1 MDQKEYTYESDE
13 VKVTYDV
20 KRCIHAKECVK
31 GLSKVFD
38 PDKRPWIQP
47 ENASATEIRSTVE
60 RCPTGALHY
69 EMKDHSVEEEVP
81 PVNSITISPDGPVY
95 FRGDLEVQDENGDT
109 LKQDTRWALCRCGQ
123 SGNKP
128 ACDNTHTEINFEA
141 PAAFDKS
148 SLSEDNPEDNN
159 SKLVLKALKDGPLL
173 VQGRYQMYSE
183 TTQPVTCTKNI
194 ALCRCG
200 ASGNK
205 PFCDG
210 SHKEIGFTS

>member
-1 MDQKEYTYESDE
+1 MEQKKYTYENDE
-13 VKVTYDV
+13 IKVIYDV

-38 PDKRPWIQP
+38 PNKRPWIQP
-47 ENASATEIRSTVE
+47 GEASSEKIRATVE

-69 EMKDHSVEEEVP
+69 EMKDESAEEQTP
-81 PVNSITISPDGPVY
+81 AMNSITISPDGPVY
-95 FRGDLEVQDENGDT
+95 FRGDVEVRDENDDV
-109 LKQDTRWALCRCGQ
+109 LLQDTRWALCRCGQ

-128 ACDNTHTEINFEA
+128 SCDNSHYGTDFEA
-141 PAAFDKS
+141 PAAFDTS
-148 SLSEDNPEDNN
+148 SLGEDNPETAG

-183 TTQPVTCTKNI
+183 TTQPVSCTKNI

-200 ASGNK
+200 ASENK

-210 SHKEIGFTS
+210 THKEIGFKS

>member
-47 ENASATEIRSTVE
+47 ENASAAEIRSTVE

-109 LKQDTRWALCRCGQ
+109 LKQDTRWSLCRCGQ

-210 SHKEIGFTS
+210 SHKEIRFTS